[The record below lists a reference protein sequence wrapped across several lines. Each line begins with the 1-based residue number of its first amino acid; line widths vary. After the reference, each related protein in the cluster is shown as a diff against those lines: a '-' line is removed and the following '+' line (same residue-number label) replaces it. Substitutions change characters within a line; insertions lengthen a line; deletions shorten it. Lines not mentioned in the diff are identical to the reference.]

1 MQSTSLA
8 EDRKE
13 PMPEPRNV
21 VRLDNVSF
29 RYRHGD
35 GNALNN
41 VTLDVDDREFVVI
54 MGSSGAGKSTLGYT
68 FNGLIPHEFSGA
80 MEGSIEIMET
90 ATTDMSVAR
99 MAEWVGFVLQD
110 FEAQLFSTSVTLE
123 VAFCPENLNVPRET
137 IRERVT
143 ERLAQVGLTGF
154 EQRQPASLSGGQKQR
169 LAIASVL
176 SANPQIVVLDDPTT
190 DLDPV
195 GKREVFDIAEKLA
208 DDGLTLVM
216 IEHEAS
222 SALHATR
229 MVLMDKGE
237 IVCDGSAKEVL
248 KKVELF
254 DQQRIMPLQ
263 VPELFAELGYPDT
276 QRPLLVE
283 EAVDRC
289 NTDGWQISKQAY
301 EHVRAQD
308 AERGDKYGEK
318 IIEVNNLSHAYETGR
333 WVVNDVSMDIRQGEF
348 VAILGQNG
356 SGKTTLV
363 KHFNGLLKA
372 TSGTTTVQ
380 GKNALKSSLLE
391 LGSHVGYV
399 FQNPDHQIFSDTIFD
414 EVAFALKQRSVPEDE
429 IKDRVAR
436 VLDIVGMEDREED
449 DPFSVTKGE
458 RQRIAVA
465 SALVIEP
472 EVLILDEPTTGL
484 DYYQQRL
491 MMDLVRKL
499 NEGGATIIM
508 ITHAMW
514 VVCEYAHRAVV
525 INEGR
530 CVVDGPVREVFATES
545 EQLSDMSLEAPAVV
559 SLSNALGAT
568 ALSVSELKGILERSS
583 Q

>member
-1 MQSTSLA
+1 M
-8 EDRKE
+8 
-13 PMPEPRNV
+13 

-35 GNALNN
+35 GNALQNL
-41 VTLDVDDREFVVI
+41 TLNIDDREFVVI

-68 FNGLIPHEFSGA
+68 LNGLIPHEFSGA
-80 MEGSIEIMET
+80 IEGSVEIMGVST
-90 ATTDMSVAR
+90 ADVAVAR

-137 IRERVT
+137 IFSRVT

-176 SANPQIVVLDDPTT
+176 SANPQIMVLDDPTT

-195 GKREVFDIAEKLA
+195 GKREVFDIAERLA

-216 IEHEAS
+216 IEHETS

-229 MVLMDKGE
+229 IVLMDEGE
-237 IVCDGSAKEVL
+237 IVCDGPSNEVL
-248 KKVELF
+248 KKSELF
-254 DQQRIMPLQ
+254 NQLHIMPLQ
-263 VPELFAELGYPDT
+263 MPELFAELGYPDT
-276 QRPLLVE
+276 QRPLLVK
-283 EAVDRC
+283 EALDRC
-289 NTDGWQISKQAY
+289 NADGWQISSQAY
-301 EHVRAQD
+301 ERLRSMD
-308 AERGDKYGEK
+308 AERSDRYGGK
-318 IIEVNNLSHAYETGR
+318 IIEVNGLSHAYETGH
-333 WVVNDVSMDIRQGEF
+333 WAVNDVSMDFRQGEF

-363 KHFNGLLKA
+363 KHLNGLLKA
-372 TSGTTTVQ
+372 TSGTTMVQ
-380 GKNALKSSLLE
+380 GKDSSKSSLLD

-414 EVAFALKQRSVPEDE
+414 EVAFALKRRSVPEDE
-429 IKDRVAR
+429 IRGKVTR
-436 VLDIVGMEDREED
+436 VLETVGLNGREEE
-449 DPFSVTKGE
+449 DPFSVTKGD

-484 DYYQQRL
+484 DYYQQRQ
-491 MMDLVRKL
+491 MMDLIRKL

-530 CVVDGPVREVFATES
+530 CVVDAPVREVFATES
-545 EQLSDMSLEAPAVV
+545 RHLSDMSLEAPPVV

-568 ALSVSELKGILERSS
+568 ALSVSELKAILERSS